1 MMLLGVEKCVKRKRK
16 EKKNEDAVRRDQK
29 KNNGCQKPVEKS
41 EPGAEEN
48 PLKLQIWAGLRF
60 CVRKLWRC

>member
-1 MMLLGVEKCVKRKRK
+1 MCKE
-16 EKKNEDAVRRDQK
+16 EKKKRGIWDAVRRDQK
-29 KNNGCQKPVEKS
+29 NNGCQKSVEKS

-48 PLKLQIWAGLRF
+48 PLKLQIRAGLRF